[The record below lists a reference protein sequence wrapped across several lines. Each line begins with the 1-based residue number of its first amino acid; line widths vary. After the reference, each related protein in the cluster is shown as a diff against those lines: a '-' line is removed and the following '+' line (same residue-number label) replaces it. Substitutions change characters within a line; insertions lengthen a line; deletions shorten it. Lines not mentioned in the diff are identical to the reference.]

1 MENLVLTATE
11 QTFDAMTQG
20 ASKPVIVDFWAPWCQ
35 PCLRVSPVLD
45 ALAQD
50 RPESLQVAKVNV
62 DEEPGLARRF
72 NVQGIPTIL
81 RFDGGK
87 ETRRVVGALPKA
99 TMLSQLGLDA

>member
-1 MENLVLTATE
+1 MSNAVITATE
-11 QTFDAMTQG
+11 QSFDALT
-20 ASKPVIVDFWAPWCQ
+20 ANATKPLVVDFWAPWCQ

-45 ALAQD
+45 ALAEE
-50 RPESLQVAKVNV
+50 RPDAVQVAKVNV
-62 DEEPGLARRF
+62 DENPGLARRF

-99 TMLSQLGLDA
+99 TLLAQLGLNA